1 MLKFP
6 LFSGSYLRWAC
17 LPPEVGVFFKILI
30 QNLYLKVA
38 ADFVGMWVPRSGIQG
53 IVGSVGKSEDFSMLP
68 TIPSF
73 PQRLSYL
80 RWGLPPPTEVGL
92 NVV

>member
-38 ADFVGMWVPRSGIQG
+38 ADFVGMWESRRLFQG
-53 IVGSVGKSEDFSMLP
+53 IVGSVEKSGDFSMLS
-68 TIPSF
+68 TMPSF
-73 PQRLSYL
+73 PQRLSCL